1 MTSFIKSAKHVIDVE
16 SDLSYVEI
24 VYDRYMRGK
33 GYSTFTDY
41 INTEPLADW
50 VSLDSATNSIP
61 YDKFLDTMV
70 KSTFEVQQRMAEL
83 LLERILSLKQSNRV
97 YVRIVHGI
105 KILDPTFQPPRV
117 NMESAWQMD
126 FIRKFC
132 KKVVPNIIQECT
144 QVSRLRYFSNVLK
157 LIELGQ

>member
-50 VSLDSATNSIP
+50 VSLDSTTNSIP

-83 LLERILSLKQSNRV
+83 LLERILSIKQSNRV

-132 KKVVPNIIQECT
+132 KKVVPNIIQECI